1 MSLELRT
8 EVKGIGDVLSSFRL
22 VVPIHQRGFAWTKDE
37 VAQLWEDL
45 SRGLRDEP
53 GGYFVGPIVLGE
65 SAFSGGRLSV
75 IDGQQRLATVSLLF
89 AAMVTVLAELGEDN
103 RGSQIVSKYLL
114 ETDADTLEREP
125 KLVIGDDDDQFFR
138 ELIQSVATGDPLPR
152 PGERRPSQALI
163 LDAYQSILEWVRA
176 EMGDRHAD
184 WSQRVI
190 DWRKF
195 LHDSVEVIV
204 VAAGSDQNAYLIF
217 ETLNDRGLRLTT
229 SDLLKNYLFATAGQ
243 DRLESVRNSWSEMS
257 TLLEGLES
265 DDLTPTFLRHYWI
278 STKEMVRER
287 ALYRT
292 IRKGIRTPR
301 AASELAEQL
310 ARSADSYAG
319 LLNPAHPRWN
329 SYGTSLKSNLAVLQV
344 FRVTTQRPL
353 LLAAVDCLDSVG
365 FALLVEAVTRWS
377 VRLAVVGGLGSGAVE
392 DAYGE
397 AARRIRLGEIAN
409 VDQLR
414 ASLAQILPT
423 DDAFLASFS
432 TKTMKNRRQAR
443 VLLAGLEA
451 VARFDAGRTGELAA
465 NLDEGQV
472 NLEHVMPLTPYPGA
486 WSHVGEDDRRAHVDR
501 LGNQALM
508 LVTENKAA
516 GSDDFDAKRE
526 YYGRSELLLTAEIA
540 DCETWRPDEIRARQ
554 VQMAKRAVRA
564 WAL

>member
-1 MSLELRT
+1 MPLELCT
-8 EVKGIGDVLSSFRL
+8 EVKGLGDVLSSFRL
-22 VVPIHQRGFAWTKDE
+22 TVPIHQRGFAWTKDE

-45 SRGLRDEP
+45 ARGLREEP

-65 SAFSGGRLSV
+65 SDIAGGRLSV

-89 AAMVTVLAELGEDN
+89 AAMVKVLAELGEHE
-103 RGSQIVSKYLL
+103 RGSQLVSRYLL
-114 ETDADTLEREP
+114 ETDADTLEHEP
-125 KLVIGDDDDQFFR
+125 KLVMGEDDDQFFR
-138 ELIQSVATGDPLPR
+138 VLIQSVATGVALPQ
-152 PGERRPSQALI
+152 PAERRPSQALI
-163 LDAYQSILEWVRA
+163 LDAYESLLKWVRE
-176 EMGDRHAD
+176 EMGSHHAD
-184 WSQRVI
+184 WSNLVA

-195 LHDSVEVIV
+195 LHDSVEAIV
-204 VAAGSDQNAYLIF
+204 VSVGSDQNAYLIF

-229 SDLLKNYLFATAGQ
+229 SDLLKNYLFATAQ

-257 TLLEGLES
+257 TILEGLES

-292 IRKGIRTPR
+292 IRGGIRTAR

-310 ARSADSYAG
+310 SRSADSYAG

-329 SYGTSLKSNLAVLQV
+329 SIGSGLKNNLAILQV

-353 LLAAVDCLDSVG
+353 LLAALDCLDSNG
-365 FALLVEAVTRWS
+365 FARVVDSVTRWS
-377 VRLAVVGGLGSGAVE
+377 VRLALVGGLGSGAVE

-397 AARRIRLGEIAN
+397 SARRIRSGEIGN

-414 ASLAQILPT
+414 ATLAQILPA
-423 DDAFLASFS
+423 DDAFLAAFS

-451 VARFDAGRTGELAA
+451 VARADAGRTGELTA
-465 NLDEGQV
+465 NLDEGEV
-472 NLEHVMPLTPYPGA
+472 NLEHVMPLTPRPGT
-486 WSHVGEDDRRAHVDR
+486 WTQVTDEERRAHVDR

-508 LVTENKAA
+508 LVLENKAA
-516 GSDDFDAKRE
+516 GSADFEEKRP
-526 YYGRSELLLTAEIA
+526 YYGRSELLLTADIA
-540 DCETWRPDEIRARQ
+540 SEETWGPEQIRSRQAR
-554 VQMAKRAVRA
+554 MAERAVRV